1 MSLTNAQM
9 KYLRG
14 ICHHLKP
21 VVSVGSKGLSENV
34 MHELDLA
41 LTTHELIKVKLRVDR
56 DTRREFA
63 DQIGTRC
70 QAELVQSIGQTACY
84 YRQHPKKPTL
94 ALP

>member
-1 MSLTNAQM
+1 MSLTKAQL

-21 VVSVGSKGLSENV
+21 VVSIGAKGLTENV

-41 LTTHELIKVKLRVDR
+41 LTTHELIKVKLRLDR
-56 DTRREFA
+56 DTRRELTA
-63 DQIGTRC
+63 QITQQC

-84 YRQHPKKPTL
+84 YRQHPEKPEL